1 MVYGLR
7 IYVLVKTTPVMFP
20 HLYLTYAQY
29 RVTSLSATNRAI
41 MVNKHGK
48 TVTFLEDM
56 QSKNIPTRI
65 RIEDYVFL
73 LSFEM
78 TRPSNIVS

>member
-1 MVYGLR
+1 MVTDGLR
-7 IYVLVKTTPVMFP
+7 IYVLKIITTPVMFT
-20 HLYLTYAQY
+20 HLYLIHTLC

-56 QSKNIPTRI
+56 QSKNI
-65 RIEDYVFL
+65 
-73 LSFEM
+73 
-78 TRPSNIVS
+78 